1 MRFGSSSPE
10 DTEKLGYCL
19 GNIVKKGYVIC
30 LIGEL
35 GTGKTEFVKGVAR
48 GLEIEDY
55 VTSPTFTIV
64 NEYQGRL
71 PLYHFDVYRLG
82 SAEEMLDIGCEEY
95 FYGDGVSIIEWADLI
110 SEIIPEDNITVHI
123 TKDMEEG
130 EDFRSINI
138 DASGERYSGLISDIL
153 LNWDF

>member
-1 MRFGSSSPE
+1 MKFESSSPE
-10 DTEKLGYCL
+10 DTERLGSCL
-19 GNIVKKGYVIC
+19 GNIVKKGYIIC

-48 GLEIEDY
+48 GLGIEDY

-64 NEYQGRL
+64 NEYLGRL

-82 SAEEMLDIGCEEY
+82 SAQEMLDIGCEEY
-95 FYGDGVSIIEWADLI
+95 FYGNGVSIIEWADLI

-123 TKDMEEG
+123 SKDMEEG
-130 EDFRSINI
+130 EDFRSITI
-138 DASGERYSGLISDIL
+138 DASGEAYNNLLNDII